1 MFNSYDLKTTGG
13 VNKFVNELNP
23 YYYLF
28 AIKLKRLNNEKI
40 TKPFQPRKLI
50 LFEFNNT
57 GNVKNVNLCD

>member
-28 AIKLKRLNNEKI
+28 AIKLKRINNEKNEC
-40 TKPFQPRKLI
+40 FSNQ
-50 LFEFNNT
+50 EN
-57 GNVKNVNLCD
+57 